1 MVTSVPVEIFRSKYV
16 RVEMERGKQ
25 GIVGLQSA
33 DQFVNVLS
41 KDILSQRS
49 VYPWKNGTAGQ
60 LDACTLLYIHTED

>member
-1 MVTSVPVEIFRSKYV
+1 MVTSMPVEIFRSKYV

-60 LDACTLLYIHTED
+60 LDARTLLYIHTED